1 MDLLPIGAKRKI
13 TRGAERNDGLGRGKG
28 KLSAEA
34 LKEPRKHFFYA
45 STRGMC
51 LAIAFVESLWY
62 LLNIVAYAAAI
73 SGLMWDIHM
82 RITQTTYHD
91 KFGQNGPTQDFNYSL
106 LITETALAVTGLI
119 LNYFALLSVGGLFVS
134 AYTRGQYNCL
144 VVVYLTKNLFN
155 IAYDGYVIVS
165 CSLVGAELTV
175 TTGTCT
181 DGNYWHLHVT
191 FGILLCLLHG
201 YFSYVAY
208 LFYKDNAK
216 MTAFVSEQYNL
227 YATILHRQAVALKHK
242 KGDKTVQIKTDD
254 SNLERAKRGNRHGSV
269 KQKKRHGHN
278 AKKHGNEKK

>member
-1 MDLLPIGAKRKI
+1 MDFLSEKI
-13 TRGAERNDGLGRGKG
+13 ARGAERNDGLGRGKG
-28 KLSAEA
+28 KLSDET

-45 STRGMC
+45 GTRGMC

-62 LLNIVAYAAAI
+62 LLNIVAYGTAI

-91 KFGQNGPTQDFNYSL
+91 KFGQSGPTQDFNYSL
-106 LITETALAVTGLI
+106 LITETALTGTGLI
-119 LNYFALLSVGGLFVS
+119 LNYFALLTVGGLFVS

-208 LFYKDNAK
+208 LFYTDNAK

-227 YATILHRQAVALKHK
+227 YATILHRQAAAMKHK

>member
-1 MDLLPIGAKRKI
+1 MDFLSEKIARGAK
-13 TRGAERNDGLGRGKG
+13 RNDGLGRGKG
-28 KLSAEA
+28 KLSDET

-91 KFGQNGPTQDFNYSL
+91 KFEQSRPTQDINYSL

-191 FGILLCLLHG
+191 LGILSCLLHG
-201 YFSYVAY
+201 HFSFVAY

-216 MTAFVSEQYNL
+216 MTAFISEKYNH
-227 YATILHRQAVALKHK
+227 YATILGKVKEEAKMTSPQQK
-242 KGDKTVQIKTDD
+242 DTMTDMD
-254 SNLERAKRGNRHGSV
+254 QSN
-269 KQKKRHGHN
+269 
-278 AKKHGNEKK
+278 